1 MINENAHEIFM
12 NDAMEEEYLQEC
24 EINFIIQTKSNQNP
38 KSQEKTMKENIKKMH
53 VQRIIWKSHGKN
65 SLPNLEVTLCW
76 VFLV

>member
-38 KSQEKTMKENIKKMH
+38 KS
-53 VQRIIWKSHGKN
+53 
-65 SLPNLEVTLCW
+65 
-76 VFLV
+76 